1 MAYVFVAASTQY
13 LNTSTSPVSA
23 LPFTAFASFYPTRN
37 TVRENILSPNVN
49 SSTDNTLALLEYDA
63 TVAGTPV
70 RATYRV
76 ALSAVENAS
85 STVAPTLNAWN
96 AAMAVFTSSS
106 SRSIYLNGGNSA
118 TNSNTATGT
127 PTFDRVSIAA
137 LLRATAALY
146 FDGRVAETAFWSV
159 ALNTDEM
166 ASLAKGF
173 KPHRIRP
180 QSLVFYA
187 PLIRNLQDV
196 KAGRT
201 ITNNNTAT
209 VGNHP
214 RVY

>member
-23 LPFTAFASFYPTRN
+23 LPFTLFAHFYPTRN
-37 TVRENILSPNVN
+37 TVRENIFSPNVN
-49 SSTDNTLALLEYDA
+49 SGTDNTLSMLEYDA
-63 TVAGTPV
+63 TVVGKPV

-76 ALSAVENAS
+76 ALSAVETAD
-85 STVAPTLNAWN
+85 STTAPTQNAWN

-127 PTFDRVSIAA
+127 PIYDRVSIAA

-146 FDGRVAETAFWSV
+146 FDGRVAETAIWSV
-159 ALNTDEM
+159 ALNTSEM

-173 KPHRIRP
+173 KPSRIRP

-187 PLIRNLQDV
+187 PLVRNLQDI
-196 KAGRT
+196 KAGRA